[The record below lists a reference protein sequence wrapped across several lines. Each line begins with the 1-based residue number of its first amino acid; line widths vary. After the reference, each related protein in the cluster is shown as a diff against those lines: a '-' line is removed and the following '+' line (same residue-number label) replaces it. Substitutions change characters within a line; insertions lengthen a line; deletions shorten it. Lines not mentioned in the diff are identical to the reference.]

1 MGNTENQSQL
11 PARQRTPL
19 LRHMDM
25 HSYQETPLNL
35 LPGDTET
42 ERLQV
47 VLVQES
53 GDRHIEL
60 RQQSF
65 SDSMG
70 WYNQSS
76 VHLSHQQWAA
86 LKMTMGGTATK
97 SQKAATWTPRVV
109 SAESA

>member
-1 MGNTENQSQL
+1 
-11 PARQRTPL
+11 
-19 LRHMDM
+19 M

-35 LPGDTET
+35 LPGECDT

-53 GDRHIEL
+53 GDSHIEL

-65 SDSMG
+65 SDTMG
-70 WYNQSS
+70 WYSQST
-76 VHLSHQQWAA
+76 VQLSHQQWAA
-86 LKMTMGGTATK
+86 LKMTMGGTFSNK
-97 SQKAATWTPRVV
+97 RQKTPSWTPRIV